1 MAELKLWFEAQLAEK
16 RVEPNSALGKAIRY
30 MLRHWGPLTMFL
42 HVASAPID
50 NNVAERALKL
60 VVLSRKNSLF
70 YKTLVG
76 AFVGDLFMSLIYT
89 SKQMA
94 VAPFAYLAA
103 LLRDSKLLSE
113 DPSRWMPWNY
123 KETLAG
129 LPP

>member
-1 MAELKLWFEAQLAEK
+1 
-16 RVEPNSALGKAIRY
+16 
-30 MLRHWGPLTMFL
+30 MFL
-42 HVASAPID
+42 HVAGAPID

-60 VVLSRKNSLF
+60 VVLCRKNSLF

-94 VAPFAYLAA
+94 VDPFAYLAA
-103 LLRDSKLLSE
+103 LLRHCRLLSE

-129 LPP
+129 LSP